1 MRISTKNKVIFGFIL
16 VIVILAIS
24 AFIGVRT
31 TRNTS
36 ALFDEYNR
44 VADLSVSI
52 SDLEAAMNK
61 AAYKTMVFAWYYD
74 EAEGKL
80 AMDSLENAAKLVK
93 QARSHAV
100 RPERIKLFTQ
110 WEKDIAEYKNQ
121 IAIYS
126 AGVLT
131 VGGIVEGPIA
141 EMSAKII
148 ENLTSAAHRA
158 RDAGNVALASALY
171 DLQGSFYELN
181 RKLVTYAERQE
192 PSFKPP
198 VDDAVE
204 ELNRD
209 LARLASYGGID
220 RASYESIEASLKA
233 YLANYTEIESHM
245 APIFSADEKRLSI
258 EKDVFEAIKNL
269 NIEITKQQ
277 ADLSVAIHGDNTAA
291 LRNMLII
298 SAIGVFLSIL
308 TMLAIVIGLV
318 RTLRAMG
325 RYADEISHGRFAAT
339 LTANEPGELGM
350 VIASLRNIPQVLGEM
365 VDEYK
370 ELGQKVVHG
379 HLRDRAE
386 TKGFKGEYADLVKE
400 TNTLLDNVSGVIDLM
415 PAMVLAYDLDYTIT
429 YMNKAGIHYLGDLNG
444 QKCPENFRAPLGK
457 PTDRE
462 NQPKAKFTD
471 VKGRVKDVSISS
483 TPNKN
488 AEGEVIGSIT
498 VLNDIT
504 AINQAYSIMTQ
515 VAGEANICSERVVA
529 AAEELSAQA
538 EQIAHGSDIQRD
550 QVASTATAMEEM
562 NSTVLEVARNAA
574 QASEQGEATRERAN
588 RGSELVS
595 QVITA
600 VTQVNSVAQELQ
612 NNMQSLGSQAEAIGG
627 VMDVISDIADQTNL
641 LALNAAIEAARAGE
655 AGRGFAVVADEVRKL
670 AEKTMMAT
678 SEVESSIK
686 GIQDAT
692 AINLQRVSDAAKN
705 TGEANELAVTSGQ
718 ALKEIVQLVNDNA
731 VLISGIATAAEEQ
744 SATSEEINRAVESI
758 NQIANETASGMSES
772 ASAVRELSIVAQE
785 LKALLEKLNAVA
797 SN

>member
-1 MRISTKNKVIFGFIL
+1 MRISTKNKVIFGFML
-16 VIVILAIS
+16 VIVILAIL
-24 AFIGVRT
+24 AFFGVRT
-31 TRNTS
+31 VRNTS

-52 SDLEAAMNK
+52 SGLEAAMNK
-61 AAYKTMVFAWYYD
+61 AAYKTMVFAWFYD

-80 AMDSLENAAKLVK
+80 AIDSLENARKLV
-93 QARSHAV
+93 QLANSHAV
-100 RPERIKLFTQ
+100 MPERKKMLTQ
-110 WEKDIAEYKNQ
+110 WEKDIAEYENQ

-126 AGVLT
+126 KSVLA
-131 VGGIVEGPIA
+131 VGGIVEGPIGQ
-141 EMSAKII
+141 MSEKII
-148 ENLTSAAHRA
+148 TDLTSAAHKA
-158 RDAGNVALASALY
+158 RDNGNIALASALY
-171 DLQGSFYELN
+171 DLQGTFYDLN
-181 RKLVTYAERQE
+181 RKLVSYAERQE
-192 PSFKPP
+192 PSFKEP
-198 VDDAVE
+198 VDIAVE
-204 ELNRD
+204 NLNKD
-209 LARLASYGGID
+209 LARLTSYGGID
-220 RASYESIEASLKA
+220 QASYQSIENSMKA
-233 YLANYTEIESHM
+233 YLANYQEVESHM
-245 APIFSADEKRLSI
+245 EPIFSSDEKRISI

-269 NIEITKQQ
+269 DIEITKQQ
-277 ADLSVAIHGDNTAA
+277 VDLSVAIHNENVAA

-298 SAIGVFLSIL
+298 SGVGVFLSII
-308 TMLAIVIGLV
+308 TMLTIIIGLV

-325 RYADEISHGRFAAT
+325 SYADEISNGRFAAK
-339 LTANEPGELGM
+339 LTADEPGELGM
-350 VIASLRNIPQVLGEM
+350 VIASLRNIPQVLGKM
-365 VDEYK
+365 VSGFDE
-370 ELGQKVVHG
+370 LSQRVVHG
-379 HLRDRAE
+379 HLRDRAD
-386 TKGFKGEYADLVKE
+386 TQGFQGEYAELVKK
-400 TNTLLDNVSGVIDLM
+400 TNSLLDNIADILDLM
-415 PAMVLAYDLDYTIT
+415 PAMVLAYDLDYTVT
-429 YMNKAGIHYLGDLNG
+429 YMNGAALHSLGDLNG
-444 QKCPENFRAPLGK
+444 QKCPDSFRTPLGK

-471 VKGRVKDVSISS
+471 LKGVQKDVSISA

-488 AEGEVIGSIT
+488 IKGEVIGSIA

-515 VAGEANICSERVVA
+515 VAGEANVCSERVVA
-529 AAEELSAQA
+529 AAEELSAQS
-538 EQIAHGSDIQRD
+538 EQIAQGTDTQRD

-588 RGSELVS
+588 KGSELVS
-595 QVITA
+595 QVIVA

-612 NNMQSLGSQAEAIGG
+612 KNMQSLGSQAEAIGG

-670 AEKTMMAT
+670 AEKTMTAT

-692 AINLQRVSDAAKN
+692 AANLQRVSEAAKS

-744 SATSEEINRAVESI
+744 SATSEEINRSVESI
-758 NQIANETASGMSES
+758 NQIANETASGMTES
-772 ASAVRELSIVAQE
+772 ASAVRELSMVAQE

-797 SN
+797 GN